1 MGQLS
6 NMKAEYD
13 RLYGIGLLH
22 LARRNYQKAR
32 TYLNLAARTLSDVI
46 SLSEGT
52 IKETRKDYLFELICE
67 LKDISEQ
74 AESERTKEQLKM
86 RLAERQSQRQS
97 ERNEDGFEVADI
109 PDVSFD
115 DVVGLT
121 EVKKAVFSKVINPLK
136 YADIYKTFK
145 KKTGGGILLYGPAG
159 TGKTMIA
166 KAIAKETGASFYSIK
181 TSDLLSKWFGESES
195 NIKKLFEDAR
205 SKPRAVIF
213 LDEVEALTK
222 TRDRN
227 NNHCLSGVISELLA
241 QMQGFEGKDDNT
253 VTVIAA
259 TNKPWEMDSA
269 FLRPGRFDEKI
280 YVPMPDKE
288 SREFMLKKR
297 LTDIP
302 VSDINYDYLV
312 ERTEGFSGADVDY
325 LCEKA
330 KEILIN
336 DIIANETREQK
347 ICMADFDGALLMVKS
362 SVGISEEQ
370 RFREWAA

>member
-1 MGQLS
+1 MGQLT

-22 LARRNYQKAR
+22 LARQNFSKAR

-74 AESERTKEQLKM
+74 LEREHTKEQLKG
-86 RLAERQSQRQS
+86 RLLERQAERSK
-97 ERNEDGFEVADI
+97 DAFEVVDV

-121 EVKKAVFSKVINPLK
+121 EVKKAVFSKIINPLK
-136 YADIYKTFK
+136 YANIYKTFK

-181 TSDLLSKWFGESES
+181 TSDLLSKWFGESEG
-195 NIKKLFEDAR
+195 NIKKLFEEAR

-288 SREFMLKKR
+288 SREYMLRKR

-302 VSDINYDYLV
+302 VGNINYDYLV

-336 DIIANETREQK
+336 DIISNETREQK
-347 ICMADFDGALLMVKS
+347 ICMADFDGALLSVKG
-362 SVGISEEQ
+362 SVGISEEK

>member
-1 MGQLS
+1 MGQLA

-22 LARRNYQKAR
+22 LARQNFSKAR

-52 IKETRKDYLFELICE
+52 IKETRKDYLFELIYE

-74 AESERTKEQLKM
+74 LEKEKTKDQLKV
-86 RLAERQSQRQS
+86 RLLERQS
-97 ERNEDGFEVADI
+97 ERNEDEFEVVDI

-121 EVKKAVFSKVINPLK
+121 EVKKAIFSKVINPLK

-181 TSDLLSKWFGESES
+181 TSDLLSKWFGESEG
-195 NIKKLFEDAR
+195 NIKKLFEEAR

-288 SREFMLKKR
+288 SREYMLRKR

-302 VSDINYDYLV
+302 VGNINYDYLV

-336 DIIANETREQK
+336 DIISNETREQK
-347 ICMADFDGALLMVKS
+347 ICMADFDNALLSVKT
-362 SVGISEEQ
+362 SVGISEEK
-370 RFREWAA
+370 RFREWTA